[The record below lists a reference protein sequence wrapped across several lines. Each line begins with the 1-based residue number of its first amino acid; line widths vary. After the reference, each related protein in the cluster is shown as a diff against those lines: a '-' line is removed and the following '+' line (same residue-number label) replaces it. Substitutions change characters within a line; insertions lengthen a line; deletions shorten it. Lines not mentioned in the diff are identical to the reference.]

1 MLLYRADQ
9 EKVAP
14 SRSWRAL
21 RRLALVL
28 DPLTVGRGRRTLSMA
43 VRVALVVTGAV
54 ILAGCVA
61 VMLWNN
67 IGAGPLDV
75 FIVALR
81 DHTGLPLAFAVWLT
95 VGTLTLVAWALGRR
109 PGVATLAVPLIAGPT
124 MQWMLSGLDHFDPP
138 HMVAARIAIH
148 LVAVGVV
155 GIGVGCIV
163 ASHLGQATGE
173 LLATAA
179 SQRSGRPEP
188 RVRLACEVTFLVVG
202 GLMGG
207 PIGLG
212 TVLIALCI
220 GPSVARGCRTVASGL
235 DMSRKQLSAAYAA
248 LPR

>member
-1 MLLYRADQ
+1 MLLYRADH
-9 EKVAP
+9 EKGTI
-14 SRSWRAL
+14 SW
-21 RRLALVL
+21 LAARL
-28 DPLTVGRGRRTLSMA
+28 DPFIVGRRRRTISLMA
-43 VRVALVVTGAV
+43 RFALVVAGAV
-54 ILAGCVA
+54 ILAACVA

-81 DHTGLPLAFAVWLT
+81 NHTGLPLAFAVWLT
-95 VGTLTLVAWALGRR
+95 VGTLTIVAWGLGRR
-109 PGVATLAVPLIAGPT
+109 PGIATLAVPLIAGPT
-124 MQWMLSGLDHFDPP
+124 MQWMLSGLGHVDPP
-138 HMVAARIAIH
+138 HMIAARIAIH
-148 LVAVGVV
+148 LLAVGAI

-179 SQRSGRPEP
+179 SQRIRRPEAP
-188 RVRLACEVTFLVVG
+188 VRMACEVTFLVVG

-212 TVLIALCI
+212 TVLIAICI
-220 GPSVARGCRTVASGL
+220 GPSVARGCRTVATGIDL
-235 DMSRKQLSAAYAA
+235 SRRQLSAAYWA

>member
-9 EKVAP
+9 EKVAK
-14 SRSWRAL
+14 S
-21 RRLALVL
+21 RLAALL
-28 DPLTVGRGRRTLSMA
+28 DPLTVGRSRRTVSLIGRLS
-43 VRVALVVTGAV
+43 LVVTGAL
-54 ILAGCVA
+54 ILAACVA

-81 DHTGLPLAFAVWLT
+81 DHTGLPLAFSVWLT
-95 VGTLTLVAWALGRR
+95 VGALTLVAWALGRR
-109 PGVATLAVPLIAGPT
+109 PGIATLAVPLIAGPA
-124 MQWMLSGLDHFDPP
+124 MQWMLSGLNHFDPP
-138 HMVAARIAIH
+138 QMLVVRIAIH
-148 LVAVGVV
+148 LLAVGVV

-179 SQRSGRPEP
+179 SQRIRRPEA
-188 RVRLACEVTFLVVG
+188 RVRMACEVTFLVVG

-220 GPSVARGCRTVASGL
+220 GPSVARGCRTVATGL
-235 DMSRKQLSAAYAA
+235 DASRRQLSAAYWA